1 MADGHTSP
9 EASGGG
15 CEPVTGTTTA
25 ATAPTTTTAA
35 TAPTTAAAAPTTT
48 TGQQQQRQQLQRVSW
63 CWHVRFCWTEV
74 SCPSLALALAGIS
87 AGRWGCAGR
96 RYPCQGSV
104 LALAAPCS
112 ALVRQCT
119 SGSYGGCALA
129 RPSANSGKEVHR

>member
-48 TGQQQQRQQLQRVSW
+48 TGQQQQRQRLQRVSW
-63 CWHVRFCWTEV
+63 CWHVRLCWTEV
-74 SCPSLALALAGIS
+74 FLSKLGLGAG
-87 AGRWGCAGR
+87 W
-96 RYPCQGSV
+96 
-104 LALAAPCS
+104 
-112 ALVRQCT
+112 
-119 SGSYGGCALA
+119 
-129 RPSANSGKEVHR
+129 H